1 MENYKTQI
9 RNNNKIK
16 KNEILKLLQNKK
28 DSKKIANKTSK
39 YFNIKTGLSNHLVQQ
54 FENSQFL
61 IEDQPWGEN
70 SFRKDIYYYLDFYD
84 EFNNKNFKKKVFDLL
99 KNSKNK
105 TPQSGKNRDIKHY
118 RSGGD
123 FEEDLPGKKIEYSAK
138 HNSEYKHQFTF
149 CNKTNVDFF
158 KGSNDDVKQINKL
171 GYGKLFSYAFLYG
184 YLDSAINIIFKI
196 GFLDSAFFDPLHIPS
211 KKPKL
216 IISKLND
223 KNYDNKYVKNI
234 KIEFLKKFYKFS
246 QSKSEEIINNIE
258 KSIFE
263 SKLSEFLLIKKENYF
278 THQKINITDYKSK
291 DGTADFLSKIKRQD
305 EDEFKYIKDKR
316 INKIM
321 NFTQTKQNIPKG
333 IFYYGNDGSNILNFE
348 QFRFYTLHTPYLETY
363 NSKDL
368 NIDEQ
373 DIFIRYAI
381 YMGIQEFQFYS
392 HHKIFGG
399 F

>member
-1 MENYKTQI
+1 
-9 RNNNKIK
+9 
-16 KNEILKLLQNKK
+16 
-28 DSKKIANKTSK
+28 
-39 YFNIKTGLSNHLVQQ
+39 
-54 FENSQFL
+54 
-61 IEDQPWGEN
+61 
-70 SFRKDIYYYLDFYD
+70 
-84 EFNNKNFKKKVFDLL
+84 
-99 KNSKNK
+99 
-105 TPQSGKNRDIKHY
+105 
-118 RSGGD
+118 
-123 FEEDLPGKKIEYSAK
+123 
-138 HNSEYKHQFTF
+138 
-149 CNKTNVDFF
+149 
-158 KGSNDDVKQINKL
+158 
-171 GYGKLFSYAFLYG
+171 KLFSYAFLYG

-333 IFYYGNDGSNILNFE
+333 MFYYGNDGSNI
-348 QFRFYTLHTPYLETY
+348 
-363 NSKDL
+363 
-368 NIDEQ
+368 
-373 DIFIRYAI
+373 
-381 YMGIQEFQFYS
+381 
-392 HHKIFGG
+392 
-399 F
+399 